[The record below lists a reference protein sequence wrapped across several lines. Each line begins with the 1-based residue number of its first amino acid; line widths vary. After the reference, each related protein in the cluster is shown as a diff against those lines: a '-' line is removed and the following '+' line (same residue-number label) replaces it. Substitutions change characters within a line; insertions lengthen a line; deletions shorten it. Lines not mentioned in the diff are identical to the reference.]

1 MAGEMS
7 IWLQI
12 LWGMIAVMVLFMFW
26 PGVKAAMQKSEQAE
40 NKDWA
45 GLLVPLVAV
54 VLFVLFLIMVV
65 RS

>member
-1 MAGEMS
+1 MAGDMP

-12 LWGMIAVMVLFMFW
+12 IWGMAAVLVLFMFW

-40 NKDWA
+40 NKDWT
-45 GLLVPLVAV
+45 GLMVPLIAV
-54 VLFVLFLIMVV
+54 VLFVLLLIVMV